1 MNFTWVSL
9 RAAQNALRKL
19 YSELSTW
26 DPPGKAG
33 CVKYEKEFQRLISDD
48 LNLPG
53 AVALLWN
60 LVKEPNKSFP
70 TSKKMVTLLKM
81 DRVLG
86 LKVAE
91 KVAFET
97 PQRVQDLIEE
107 RDRLRDE
114 KDWVASDEIRDKVEQ
129 MGYRAEDTEGGTVVK
144 KIQDR
149 G

>member
-1 MNFTWVSL
+1 
-9 RAAQNALRKL
+9 
-19 YSELSTW
+19 
-26 DPPGKAG
+26 
-33 CVKYEKEFQRLISDD
+33 VKYEKEFQRLISDD

-86 LKVAE
+86 LKVE
-91 KVAFET
+91 HLET
-97 PQRVQDLIEE
+97 PREVRDLIEE

-144 KIQDR
+144 KIQDT